1 MSMQIIELVIDE
13 DSEDVGV
20 EAVSV
25 VNQPAIEVDFV
36 ALKNQAIQL
45 KEIDSDKRILL
56 GPALIPNKQIYRNDE
71 EFGEYY
77 IFFSKD
83 TVRQASEL
91 FLKAHRQQSATF
103 EHDYEVAGM
112 TIVESWV
119 VDEPEKDK
127 SALYGF
133 SVPKGTWMIS
143 MKVDN
148 DEVWADVKAGKVK
161 GFSIEGHFADKVQ
174 MKKMSKDE
182 QLLATIKKII
192 TENA

>member
-56 GPALIPNKQIYRNDE
+56 GPALIPNKQIYRHDE

-77 IFFSKD
+77 IFFSKS

-103 EHDYEVAGM
+103 EHDYEVSGM

-182 QLLATIKKII
+182 QLLAMIKKII
-192 TENA
+192 SENE

>member
-1 MSMQIIELVIDE
+1 MQIIELVIDE